1 MFIVWPILLL
11 SMLLACPPV
20 RADVQPISAIGEY
33 RMGAYDSRSDAQR
46 LAFLQAKW
54 LLFDQVAASLSDV
67 PIMKR
72 QGFTREELRAYLPG
86 ILQIVEH
93 PLQAAGDGTADKAS
107 VQATAVI
114 DPAEILRQL
123 EPVLGDE
130 LAKVGL
136 MQSRDKLDTYRKE
149 LDGYTQR
156 LNTNTDP
163 SSLHTLLEYRR
174 ETLVLI
180 ESEEQVARNWVE
192 LARGPDLQ
200 HAPGPAKEDRHPKSS
215 PSESAGTGGPGNA
228 EEHRK
233 LGAALND
240 QGKYDEA
247 LREFRLA
254 LQLMPTLTRA
264 HLGLG
269 AALQGKGDLEGAI
282 AEYRKLLQHRPDDP
296 DAHNNLGTVLQ
307 RKGDLTGAIA
317 EYRAALHEHPDDAL
331 IHFNLGTALS
341 VKGTDDEALAA
352 YQTVVRLRPDFA
364 PPYFYLGTLYKQKR
378 QMREAAEAFRSYLKV
393 APNIPNNQRW
403 IEEAQHFLLEKDQRR
418 GRQDR

>member
-20 RADVQPISAIGEY
+20 RADVPTISAIGEY

-72 QGFTREELRAYLPG
+72 RGFTREELRAYLPG

-93 PLQAAGDGTADKAS
+93 PLQAAGDGTANKAS
-107 VQATAVI
+107 IQATAVI

-130 LAKVGL
+130 RAKVGL

-192 LARGPDLQ
+192 LARQPDLQ
-200 HAPGPAKEDRHPKSS
+200 HAPD
-215 PSESAGTGGPGNA
+215 
-228 EEHRK
+228 
-233 LGAALND
+233 
-240 QGKYDEA
+240 
-247 LREFRLA
+247 
-254 LQLMPTLTRA
+254 
-264 HLGLG
+264 
-269 AALQGKGDLEGAI
+269 
-282 AEYRKLLQHRPDDP
+282 
-296 DAHNNLGTVLQ
+296 LQ
-307 RKGDLTGAIA
+307 RKTVIPSQVLPSRQERVGRVMLKS
-317 EYRAALHEHPDDAL
+317 
-331 IHFNLGTALS
+331 TAS
-341 VKGTDDEALAA
+341 SAPRSTIKANTM
-352 YQTVVRLRPDFA
+352 RLCESFVWPCNSCR
-364 PPYFYLGTLYKQKR
+364 
-378 QMREAAEAFRSYLKV
+378 
-393 APNIPNNQRW
+393 
-403 IEEAQHFLLEKDQRR
+403 H
-418 GRQDR
+418 